1 MNPRSVT
8 GSGAKTSG
16 LALATLMFLAS
27 PAALAQSPHR
37 PVVVELFT
45 AQGCSGCPEAN
56 RLIEGLGQEDDVIAL
71 TYGVNYWDYLGWS
84 DTFARPEFAERQ
96 KAYSQAFNARDVAT
110 PQIIIDGRRQ
120 VTGPQAPAL
129 RGALRA
135 ADTEALPP
143 PQIEFR
149 QDGTRVGVGSGR
161 VPDGGAEVVAVIYR
175 PGLQTVSVN
184 RGDNQG
190 RTVRHHN
197 VVREVH
203 QLGPWRGRSALYDL
217 PAKKVP
223 QDKVVVMVQAQSD
236 RHIFAAALAAEP
248 D

>member
-1 MNPRSVT
+1 M
-8 GSGAKTSG
+8 
-16 LALATLMFLAS
+16 LLAS
-27 PAALAQSPHR
+27 PVALAQTAQR

-56 RLIEGLGQEDDVIAL
+56 RLIEGLEQDKDVIAL
-71 TYGVNYWDYLGWS
+71 TYGVAYWDYLGWS
-84 DTFARPEFAERQ
+84 DTFARPEFADRQ
-96 KAYSQAFNARDVAT
+96 KAYSQAFNLRDVAT
-110 PQIIIDGRRQ
+110 PQVIIDGRRQ
-120 VTGPQAPAL
+120 LNGNQAPS
-129 RGALRA
+129 LRA
-135 ADTEALPP
+135 ALKVTEAVALPP

-161 VPDGGAEVVAVIYR
+161 VPNGGAEVVAVIYR
-175 PGLQTVSVN
+175 PGVQTVSVN

-190 RTVRHHN
+190 QTVRHHN

-217 PAKKVP
+217 PVKKVS

-236 RHIFAAALAAEP
+236 RHIFAAAIAAEP